1 MKFPVNGW
9 QRTCCAQCLFFG
21 GSAQGESSVTLCRYP
36 RMAQTDDLSEV
47 YMKVPGEQEAQAP
60 EVAAKVNAGCPC
72 FISMDD
78 ARSHFR
84 LLMQATT
91 NN

>member
-9 QRTCCAQCLFFG
+9 QRSCCAECLYFG
-21 GSAQGESSVTLCRYP
+21 GQAEPGSAMTVCKYP
-36 RMAQTDDLSEV
+36 RLKQSDDPSETW
-47 YMKVPGEQEAQAP
+47 MKQATAEEAEMP
-60 EVAAKVNAGCPC
+60 EVAAKMKAPCYC
-72 FISMDD
+72 FISMDH
-78 ARSHFR
+78 ARDHFR